1 MNLQKLKQAV
11 QDSPSSIFTKE
22 DIMKLLNGLQSEG
35 SLTQELADEIH
46 RSIWL
51 QMERLDN
58 GDVIEF
64 DSAEFDL
71 DGNTITLSNIDLDLY
86 KIKEIIEEV
95 LNENVTEES
104 SEESS
109 N

>member
-1 MNLQKLKQAV
+1 MNLQELKQAV

-35 SLTQELADEIH
+35 SLTQELADEMH
-46 RSIWL
+46 RSIWF
-51 QMERLDN
+51 QMEQLDN
-58 GDVIEF
+58 GDIIEF

-86 KIKEIIEEV
+86 RIKEIIEEV
-95 LNENVTEES
+95 LNENVTEK
-104 SEESS
+104 SS